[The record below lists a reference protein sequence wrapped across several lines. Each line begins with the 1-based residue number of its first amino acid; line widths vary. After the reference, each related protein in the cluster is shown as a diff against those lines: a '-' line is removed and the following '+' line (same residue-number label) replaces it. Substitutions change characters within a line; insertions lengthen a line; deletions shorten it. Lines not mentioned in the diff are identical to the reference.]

1 MSLSSLLRGPTPG
14 YNSSADFGL
23 LVLRAFAGLSLAF
36 GHGLGKLPVSSGFI
50 EGVGNL
56 GFPVPIVFAWT
67 AALSEFLGGL
77 FLASG
82 FYTRTATVFIG
93 FTMAT
98 AGFIRHAED
107 PFGTKEKA
115 LLFLAVAFLFF
126 FSGPGRYSLD
136 RILK

>member
-1 MSLSSLLRGPTPG
+1 MNLNSLLRGPAKA

-23 LVLRAFAGLSLAF
+23 LVLRVFAGLSLAF

-56 GFPVPIVFAWT
+56 GFPIPLVFAWA
-67 AALSEFLGGL
+67 AALSEFMGGL
-77 FLASG
+77 FLAAG
-82 FYTRTATVFIG
+82 FYTRTAAVFIG
-93 FTMAT
+93 LTMAT
-98 AGFIRHAED
+98 AGFIRHAAD

-115 LLFLAVAFLFF
+115 LLFLAVAVLFF
-126 FSGPGRYSLD
+126 FTGPGKYSLG

>member
-1 MSLSSLLRGPTPG
+1 MSLNSFLRGPSTG
-14 YNSSADFGL
+14 HNSSTDFGL
-23 LVLRAFAGLSLAF
+23 LALRVFAGLSLAF
-36 GHGLGKLPVSSGFI
+36 GHGLGKLPVSSGFV

-56 GFPVPIVFAWT
+56 GFPIPIVFAWA

-82 FYTRTATVFIG
+82 FYTRAATVFIG
-93 FTMAT
+93 LTMAT
-98 AGFIRHAED
+98 AGFIRHAQD

-115 LLFLAVAFLFF
+115 FLFLAVALLFF
-126 FSGPGRYSLD
+126 FSGPGRFSLD

>member
-1 MSLSSLLRGPTPG
+1 M
-14 YNSSADFGL
+14 
-23 LVLRAFAGLSLAF
+23 LRAFAGLSLAF